1 MKSRRCNIAK
11 KMKTIVE
18 TSSEIIPNFLYRAL
32 LILIR
37 KPQVINR
44 KLSCSVNKL
53 FLKINA
59 KKDDFLKKIKIEELK
74 KWNENLRNVLIEI
87 EISFEEAQL
96 DELEHVNEDF
106 LYISLDKCLPRNA
119 GKFKPCYVLTII
131 GKLTISSHI

>member
-1 MKSRRCNIAK
+1 
-11 KMKTIVE
+11 MKTIIEV
-18 TSSEIIPNFLYRAL
+18 SREIIPNFFYRAL

-59 KKDDFLKKIKIEELK
+59 NKDDFLNKIKIEELNK
-74 KWNENLRNVLIEI
+74 CIENLRSVLIEAQLD
-87 EISFEEAQL
+87 FEEAQL
-96 DELEHVNEDF
+96 DDLEHVNEHL

-119 GKFKPCYVLTII
+119 GKFQPCYVLSII
-131 GKLTISSHI
+131 GKSTHSLN